1 MADISDDD
9 LLSELGIDLAPVKQ
23 ITYTAKEERLISG
36 FEEIVKFYEKNQ
48 RVPSNSIDTDIFE
61 RLYAVRLDQ
70 LRKLPEAI
78 SLLDDFDQH
87 NLLNSTI
94 SELSDMSELEDNNLL
109 SELGIEVESED
120 NILILQHV
128 RSQKDR
134 EANELTATRKACADF
149 DVFKGI
155 FNQISKELEGG
166 LRITKPFGK
175 DASIELH
182 DWFIVDGQIVYIAEI
197 GEYFKAPNGEND
209 ARLRA
214 IYSNGTE
221 SNLLMRSLK
230 KALNTDKAGRR
241 ILIANNSGP
250 LFSSGNL
257 PEQDNTDLEIK
268 SGSIYVLRSLS
279 DNEFIKQNQHVL
291 HKIGVTTGKVAKRIK
306 EARKDPTYLLA
317 DVELVATYSLPENI
331 VPQKLEKLI
340 HKVLQL
346 AQLDMVIED
355 RFGNPV
361 KPREWFLI
369 PLGAIDEL
377 ILKIKEGDI
386 NNLTYL
392 PPKEYF
398 LNFNILINNLIDS
411 FYSPFKY
418 FF

>member
-23 ITYTAKEERLISG
+23 VTYTAKEERLISG
-36 FEEIVKFYEKNQ
+36 FKEVLQFYETNQ
-48 RVPSNSIDTDIFE
+48 RIPSNSHNADIFE

-70 LRKLPEAI
+70 LRKIPEAI

-87 NLLNSTI
+87 NLLNNTT
-94 SELSDMSELEDNNLL
+94 SEPSNMYELEDDELL

-120 NILILQHV
+120 NIMVLQHV
-128 RSQKDR
+128 RSQKER
-134 EANELTATRKACADF
+134 ESNEQTATRKACVDF

-155 FNQISKELEGG
+155 FDQISNELEDG

-182 DWFIVDGQIVYIAEI
+182 DWFIVDGQIVYVAEI

-241 ILIANNSGP
+241 ILVAKNTGP
-250 LFSSGNL
+250 LFSSTNL
-257 PEQDNTDLEIK
+257 SEQETDIEVK

-279 DNEFIKQNQHVL
+279 DNEFIKANKHVL
-291 HKIGVTTGKVAKRIK
+291 HKIGVTTGNVNKRIT

-340 HKVLQL
+340 HKVLQS
-346 AQLDMVIED
+346 AQLDIVIED
-355 RFGNPV
+355 RFGNSV
-361 KPREWFLI
+361 KPQEWFLV
-369 PLGAIDEL
+369 PLDVVDQIIVRVKDCTLDSYSYDPLRGT
-377 ILKIKEGDI
+377 LKKTDVQ
-386 NNLTYL
+386 
-392 PPKEYF
+392 
-398 LNFNILINNLIDS
+398 DD
-411 FYSPFKY
+411 
-418 FF
+418 

>member
-23 ITYTAKEERLISG
+23 VTYTAKEERLISG
-36 FEEIVKFYEKNQ
+36 FEEVIQFYEINQ
-48 RVPSNSIDTDIFE
+48 RIPSNSNNADIFE

-70 LRKLPEAI
+70 LRKLPEAM
-78 SLLDDFDQH
+78 SLLEDLDQH
-87 NLLNSTI
+87 NLLNSIT
-94 SELSDMSELEDNNLL
+94 SEPSDISELEDDDLL

-120 NILILQHV
+120 NILVLQHV
-128 RSQKDR
+128 RSQKER
-134 EANELTATRKACADF
+134 EANELTATRKACAEF

-155 FNQISKELEGG
+155 FDQISKELEDG

-182 DWFIVDGQIVYIAEI
+182 DWFIVDGQIVYVAEI

-241 ILIANNSGP
+241 ILVAKNTGP
-250 LFSSGNL
+250 LFSSANL
-257 PEQDNTDLEIK
+257 SEQDTDIEVK

-279 DNEFIKQNQHVL
+279 DNDFIKANKHIL
-291 HKIGVTTGKVAKRIK
+291 HKIGVTTGKVNQRITEAK
-306 EARKDPTYLLA
+306 KDPTYLLA

-340 HKVLQL
+340 HKILQS
-346 AQLDMVIED
+346 AQLDIVIED

-361 KPREWFLI
+361 KPKEWFLV
-369 PLGAIDEL
+369 PLNIIDQ
-377 ILKIKEGDI
+377 IIARIK
-386 NNLTYL
+386 
-392 PPKEYF
+392 
-398 LNFNILINNLIDS
+398 DS
-411 FYSPFKY
+411 TLDLYSYNPVTGTLEKNEA
-418 FF
+418 

>member
-23 ITYTAKEERLISG
+23 VTYTAKEERLISG
-36 FEEIVKFYEKNQ
+36 FEEIIQFYEINQ
-48 RVPSNSIDTDIFE
+48 RIPSNSNNADVFE

-70 LRKLPEAI
+70 LRKLPEAM
-78 SLLDDFDQH
+78 SLLEDFDQH
-87 NLLNSTI
+87 NLLSSIT
-94 SELSDMSELEDNNLL
+94 SEPSDMSELEDDDLL

-120 NILILQHV
+120 NILVLQHV
-128 RSQKDR
+128 RSQKER

-155 FNQISKELEGG
+155 FDQISKELEDG

-182 DWFIVDGQIVYIAEI
+182 DWFIVDGQIVYVAEI
-197 GEYFKAPNGEND
+197 GDYFKAPNGEND

-241 ILIANNSGP
+241 ILVAKNTGP
-250 LFSSGNL
+250 LFSSTNL
-257 PEQDNTDLEIK
+257 SEQEIEIEVK

-279 DNEFIKQNQHVL
+279 DNEFIKANKHVL
-291 HKIGVTTGKVAKRIK
+291 HKIGVTTGSVNKRIT

-340 HKVLQL
+340 HKALHS
-346 AQLDMVIED
+346 AQLDIVIED

-361 KPREWFLI
+361 KPKEWFLV
-369 PLGAIDEL
+369 PLNIIDQ
-377 ILKIKEGDI
+377 IIARIK
-386 NNLTYL
+386 
-392 PPKEYF
+392 
-398 LNFNILINNLIDS
+398 DS
-411 FYSPFKY
+411 TLDLYSYNPVTGTLEKNEA
-418 FF
+418 

>member
-23 ITYTAKEERLISG
+23 VTYTAKEERLISG
-36 FEEIVKFYEKNQ
+36 FEEIIQFYEINQ
-48 RVPSNSIDTDIFE
+48 RIPSNSNNADIFE

-70 LRKLPEAI
+70 LRKLPEAM
-78 SLLDDFDQH
+78 SLLEDFDQH
-87 NLLNSTI
+87 NLLNSIT
-94 SELSDMSELEDNNLL
+94 SEPSDISELEDDDLL

-120 NILILQHV
+120 NILVLQHV
-128 RSQKDR
+128 RSQKER

-155 FNQISKELEGG
+155 FDQISKELEDG

-182 DWFIVDGQIVYIAEI
+182 DWFIVDGQIVYVSEI

-241 ILIANNSGP
+241 ILVAKNTGP
-250 LFSSGNL
+250 LFSSTNL
-257 PEQDNTDLEIK
+257 SEQETDIEVK

-279 DNEFIKQNQHVL
+279 DNEFIKANKHVL
-291 HKIGVTTGKVAKRIK
+291 HKIGVTTGNVNKRIT

-340 HKVLQL
+340 HKVLQS
-346 AQLDMVIED
+346 AQLDIVIED
-355 RFGNPV
+355 RFGNSV
-361 KPREWFLI
+361 KPQEWFLV
-369 PLGAIDEL
+369 PLDVVDQIIVRVKDCTLDSYSYDPLRGT
-377 ILKIKEGDI
+377 LKKNDVQ
-386 NNLTYL
+386 
-392 PPKEYF
+392 
-398 LNFNILINNLIDS
+398 DD
-411 FYSPFKY
+411 
-418 FF
+418 

>member
-23 ITYTAKEERLISG
+23 VTYTAKEERLISG
-36 FEEIVKFYEKNQ
+36 FEEVIQFYEINQ
-48 RVPSNSIDTDIFE
+48 RIPSNSNNADIFE
-61 RLYAVRLDQ
+61 RIYAVRLDQ
-70 LRKLPEAI
+70 LRKLPEAM
-78 SLLDDFDQH
+78 SLLEDLDQH
-87 NLLNSTI
+87 NLLNSIT
-94 SELSDMSELEDNNLL
+94 SEPSDISELEDDDLL

-120 NILILQHV
+120 NILVLQHV
-128 RSQKDR
+128 RSQKER
-134 EANELTATRKACADF
+134 EANELTATRKACAEF

-155 FNQISKELEGG
+155 FDQISKELEDG

-182 DWFIVDGQIVYIAEI
+182 DWFIVDGQIVYVAEI

-241 ILIANNSGP
+241 ILVAKNTGP
-250 LFSSGNL
+250 LFSSANL
-257 PEQDNTDLEIK
+257 SEQDTDIEVK

-279 DNEFIKQNQHVL
+279 DNDFIKANKHIL
-291 HKIGVTTGKVAKRIK
+291 HKIGVTTGKVNQRITEAK
-306 EARKDPTYLLA
+306 KDPTYLLA

-340 HKVLQL
+340 HKILQS
-346 AQLDMVIED
+346 AQLDIVIED

-361 KPREWFLI
+361 KPKEWFLV
-369 PLGAIDEL
+369 PLNIIDQ
-377 ILKIKEGDI
+377 IIARIK
-386 NNLTYL
+386 
-392 PPKEYF
+392 
-398 LNFNILINNLIDS
+398 DS
-411 FYSPFKY
+411 TLDLYSYNPVTGTLEKNEA
-418 FF
+418 